1 MAVPDT
7 GQGTARQLYA
17 AATGAGTGQPFEL
30 APDVAE
36 NLAAACDK
44 LVEDLHHAMAN
55 GHLVTDVTGFP
66 NLPSGQGLTRGFGDK
81 GRQYLDTLAAFQE
94 TALLFKAA
102 YLAAGK
108 MFADAEAANKAA
120 IDLVAE
126 HLEAR

>member
-7 GQGTARQLYA
+7 GQGTARLLYA
-17 AATGAGTGQPFEL
+17 AATGGTGKPFEL
-30 APDVAE
+30 DAEVAE

-44 LVEDLHHAMAN
+44 LVEDLRRAMTT
-55 GHLVTDVTGFP
+55 GHLVTEVTGFP
-66 NLPSGQGLTRGFGDK
+66 NLPTGHGLTRGFRDK

-108 MFADAEAANKAA
+108 RFADAEAAHRAA
-120 IDLVAE
+120 LAVVTA

>member
-17 AATGAGTGQPFEL
+17 AATGAGPGQPFEL

-44 LVEDLHHAMAN
+44 LVEDLHQAMAT

-66 NLPSGQGLTRGFGDK
+66 NLPSGQGLTRGFDDK

-108 MFADAEAANKAA
+108 RFADADAANKAA

-126 HLEAR
+126 HLAAR

>member
-7 GQGTARQLYA
+7 GQTTARQLYA
-17 AATGAGTGQPFEL
+17 AATGDGDGQPFEL
-30 APDVAE
+30 AADVAE

-44 LVEDLHHAMAN
+44 LVEDLHRAMAT
-55 GHLVTDVTGFP
+55 GQLVTDVTGFP
-66 NLPSGQGLTRGFGDK
+66 NLPTGQGLSRGFNEK

-108 MFADAEAANKAA
+108 RFADAEAARKAA
-120 IDLVAE
+120 LDLVAE
-126 HLEAR
+126 HSAAR

>member
-17 AATGAGTGQPFEL
+17 AAIGAGTGQPFEL

-44 LVEDLHHAMAN
+44 LVDDLHHAMAN

-66 NLPSGQGLTRGFGDK
+66 NLPSGQGLTRGFDDK

-108 MFADAEAANKAA
+108 KFADAEAANKAA
-120 IDLVAE
+120 LDLVAE